1 MATDVEAGA
10 ATALHAALLAAAGPE
25 RVLTPLALRQLLM
38 GTDKTVIAEALNR
51 VAREGVTL
59 PPALAAS
66 FGIATD
72 SPSASSEPAHPTP
85 TRPSKAAPA
94 PLALPAVPAQ
104 RAPGPRFTIELG
116 PDSRLDLA
124 ALTMQTLRP
133 APAPLTPPAP
143 APAPAPAPKPPTRPA
158 ANAADASFESSGTG
172 QAFFNPLKYY
182 RKLIGRYPLL
192 SRQQEAEL
200 AQAIE
205 AGLLAREKLDE
216 ACKKVAPKLRR
227 ELEQLVRLGEHAF
240 TEFAHANLRLVVS
253 IAVRYT
259 GRGVDLMDLIQEG
272 NLGMLH
278 AIELFD
284 HRKGYKFSTYAT
296 NWIRQAIQRALADK
310 SRTVR
315 LPAHAHEAVTALRR
329 IAREL
334 GHSAPVDALPA
345 VADGAGLSPEK
356 AVELLSQVRHTVPL
370 EGLIEAIGEDALHE
384 EADRTIRG
392 PHWSE
397 ADSRY
402 KDLSP
407 EEVHDLLD
415 CLSDRERRLMTLRY
429 GLDGAPESTLDA
441 VGQVLGV
448 TRERVRQVESKAM
461 SKLRAH
467 TWRYLSP
474 PIVVPPSPVVTPPR
488 PAVEPPAV
496 PVDPPVDLTDE
507 LHVTR
512 KVHHS
517 GQIMVDRQTIHVGVQ
532 YCGEIVTV
540 LLEDEWFRVLFEGRP
555 IAATPRQHR
564 SGASR
569 IYGLA
574 D

>member
-1 MATDVEAGA
+1 MTTDVEAGA
-10 ATALHAALLAAAGPE
+10 AAALHAALLAAAGPE
-25 RVLTPLALRQLLM
+25 RVLTSIGLRRLLT

-59 PPALAAS
+59 PPALTAS
-66 FGIATD
+66 FGVPTGT
-72 SPSASSEPAHPTP
+72 SSASSGPARPTP
-85 TRPSKAAPA
+85 TPPSKEAPA

-133 APAPLTPPAP
+133 TPAPSAPP
-143 APAPAPAPKPPTRPA
+143 APAPAPAPKPPTRPV
-158 ANAADASFESSGTG
+158 ANAADASFESSGTS

-182 RKLIGRYPLL
+182 RKVIGRYPLL

-216 ACKKVAPKLRR
+216 AGRKLAPKLRC
-227 ELEQLVRLGEHAF
+227 ELEQLVRLGEQAF
-240 TEFAHANLRLVVS
+240 TQFAHANLRLVVS

-334 GHSAPVDALPA
+334 GHSTPVDALPA
-345 VADGAGLSPEK
+345 VAAGAGLSPEK
-356 AVELLSQVRHTVPL
+356 ASELLSQVRRTVPL
-370 EGLIEAIGEDALHE
+370 EDLIEAIGEDALHE

-397 ADSRY
+397 ADTRY

-429 GLDGAPESTLDA
+429 GLDGGPESTLDA

-461 SKLRAH
+461 SKLCAH
-467 TWRYLSP
+467 TRRYLSP
-474 PIVVPPSPVVTPPR
+474 PVVVPPYPVVTPPR
-488 PAVEPPAV
+488 PAVEPHAA